1 MKLRRLHLKAF
12 GPFTDRVI
20 DFGTATQRL
29 VLVHGANEAGKS
41 STLRAISDLRFGIP
55 LHSKDNFI
63 HAHPDM
69 RVGGE
74 FVDRQGNEYSL
85 IRRKGRGTTLCF
97 ADFDLGGL
105 ALETP
110 VPPDVEILLNGGLR
124 KEEYESMFGLDHRQ
138 LREGGQAL
146 LNGEGDVG
154 AALFEASAGIRSI
167 PQILERLDASAR
179 KFFMPGAR
187 GKNARI
193 NEAMKAYEERH
204 GEYKQAL
211 VRPAH
216 WADVFKKHQAAATD
230 VAELEA
236 RRGELNTKLLL
247 IKELRAV
254 APVISTLQHA
264 SRILDDLKSV
274 PLLSLTAA
282 TERAAAESGL
292 SDAQH
297 NAKLASAEAVG
308 QQQRLDELKLDVAIL
323 DVAPAVKR
331 LAASAES
338 IDQHRRDLADATVDV
353 TTETEQVI
361 RLAAQIDA
369 SRSAET
375 VGEHAPARTARVSI
389 EQLLHAVELAE
400 QALKQHQE
408 SGRQS
413 MDAEES
419 PAEALPSP
427 ESRTMLR
434 IAQAELARSD
444 SDLKRL
450 ASLPGEIKAARRA
463 VANGLE
469 AVGLVDEAALRRVQ
483 PLLDAQIDVAMKQE
497 NASATRRDALEKRID
512 QISEALRNELSQ
524 RDRLLA
530 KGEVPTRDDVEMARS
545 HRDAEWTLLRGIY
558 IDGTSSP
565 TDALT
570 SEKPL
575 PAAYE
580 DAVIQADRLVDEL
593 ASDTERAAAL
603 QSSKRAIETL
613 ETDCSEL
620 KHQLEELDRDEE
632 TRQATWHQTLAA
644 ANLPAL
650 SPAALRDWQA
660 LLPVARTACETLQS
674 KLDEFEQVQ
683 ATEQALASQLRAAI
697 VATGRAMPAGEARL
711 STLSATASEV
721 DAEIK
726 QRETAIN
733 QAAGKRLERERQ
745 FQQRAAHED
754 ELTSALRN
762 ARDALNPAF
771 AGLLLPEDTTVA
783 VARARMREFEDLMDA
798 KDRLAS
804 AQAKEHRA
812 NQALALLD
820 DAAKAIWQVLGG
832 SEPLDLRLHI
842 EQVSARLIAAEE
854 VQTKRTLAQQAL
866 EAAQKTQRE
875 HEDTGA
881 RHQQVLST
889 LCLAAGVDSANHLP
903 EAEEQS
909 RRKRDAQSEVDRSS
923 SHLAQASRRSVDEL
937 RTLLADYDAAR
948 MDADETN
955 FSEELNQLEL
965 RLRSARE
972 CEELA
977 RRTLDAIDGSD
988 TAVAAREDMERAAAS
1003 IRANMSPWIRSRLA
1017 HALLA
1022 EALKRFRDRAQGPM
1036 LTAASSYFSRMTRGE
1051 FVRLI
1056 SDDSDKEPALIA
1068 ERTSGSRI
1076 RVEEMSEGT
1085 LDQLYLALRL
1095 AALDLRRA
1103 AGVDLPVILDDVLM
1117 TSDDDRSGAIL
1128 EALADFAGENQV
1140 LVFTHH
1146 RHMVELAQRHV
1157 PAENLAVIA
1166 L

>member
-12 GPFTDRVI
+12 GPFTDRVL
-20 DFGTATQRL
+20 DFGTAGSGL
-29 VLVHGANEAGKS
+29 VLVHGPNEAGKS
-41 STLRAISDLRFGIP
+41 STLRAVSDLRFGIP

-74 FVDRQGNEYSL
+74 FVDRQGNEFSL
-85 IRRKGRGTTLCF
+85 IRRKGRGATLFF
-97 ADFDLGGL
+97 ADFALGGL

-124 KEEYESMFGLDHRQ
+124 KEEYDSMFGLDHRR

-146 LNGEGDVG
+146 LKGEGDVG
-154 AALFEASAGIRSI
+154 AALFEASAGVRSI

-193 NEAMKAYEERH
+193 NEAIKAYEDHH

-216 WADVFKKHQAAATD
+216 WADVFKKHQAATAN

-236 RRGELNTKLLL
+236 RRRELNAKLLL

-254 APVISTLQHA
+254 APVIRSLEHA
-264 SRILDDLKSV
+264 SRILEDLKSV
-274 PLLSLTAA
+274 PLLSLTTV

-297 NAKLASAEAVG
+297 NASLASAEAMR
-308 QQQRLDELKLDVAIL
+308 QQQRLDELKLDIAIL
-323 DVAPAVKR
+323 EVAPAVKR
-331 LAASAES
+331 LVASAEA
-338 IDQHRRDLADATVDV
+338 IDQHRRDLADANADV
-353 TTETEQVI
+353 ATEAEQVV
-361 RLAAQIDA
+361 RLAARVDL
-369 SRSAET
+369 SRSAED
-375 VGEHAPARTARVSI
+375 VGEHAPARTERVRI
-389 EQLLHAVELAE
+389 EQLLHAVEFAE
-400 QALKQHQE
+400 QALEQHQE
-408 SGRQS
+408 SGRQT
-413 MDAEES
+413 MDAEELT
-419 PAEALPSP
+419 AEALPSP
-427 ESRTMLR
+427 ESRTVLR

-444 SDLKRL
+444 LVLKRL
-450 ASLPGEIKAARRA
+450 AALPAEIKAARRA

-469 AVGLVDEAALRRVQ
+469 AAGLADEAALRRVQ
-483 PLLDAQIDVAMKQE
+483 PLLDAQIDLAMKQE
-497 NASATRRDALEKRID
+497 NAYTTRRNELEKRIA
-512 QISEALRNELSQ
+512 QVSEALRKELGQ
-524 RDRLLA
+524 RDCLLA
-530 KGEVPTRDDVEMARS
+530 QGEVPTRDDVETARS
-545 HRDAEWTLLRGIY
+545 HRDAEWALVRGIY
-558 IDGTSSP
+558 IDGTNSHGEPCSGG
-565 TDALT
+565 
-570 SEKPL
+570 KPL

-580 DAVIQADRLVDEL
+580 DAVIEADSLIDEL
-593 ASDTERAAAL
+593 ARDTERAAAL

-613 ETDCSEL
+613 EMDCNEL
-620 KHQLEELDRDEE
+620 KGQLEELDRDEE
-632 TRQATWHQTLAA
+632 ARQVTWYQTIAGA
-644 ANLPAL
+644 DLPAL

-660 LLPVARTACETLQS
+660 LLPAARTACEALQS

-683 ATEQALASQLRAAI
+683 ATERALAGQLRAAI
-697 VATGRAMPAGEARL
+697 VGTGLAVPAEDARL
-711 STLSATASEV
+711 STLLATASEV

-733 QAAGKRLERERQ
+733 RAAGIRLERERQ
-745 FQQRAAHED
+745 LQQRAACEN
-754 ELTSALRN
+754 ELTN
-762 ARDALNPAF
+762 AAHAAKDALKPAL

-783 VARARMREFEDLMDA
+783 VVRARMGEFEDILEA
-798 KDRLAS
+798 KDRLAA
-804 AQAKEHRA
+804 AQAKERRA
-812 NQALALLD
+812 SQALSLLG
-820 DAAKAIWQVLGG
+820 DAAKAIWQVLDGP
-832 SEPLDLRLHI
+832 EAVDLRLYI
-842 EQVSARLIAAEE
+842 EQVSARLNAAEALQAE
-854 VQTKRTLAQQAL
+854 RTLSQQAL
-866 EAAQKTQRE
+866 EAAQRMQRE

-881 RHQQVLST
+881 RHQQVLSA
-889 LCLAAGVDSANHLP
+889 LCLAAGVESAHQLP

-909 RRKRDAQSEVDRSS
+909 RRRREAQSEVDRSS
-923 SHLAQASRRSVDEL
+923 SQLALASRRSVDEL

-948 MDADETN
+948 MDADEMS
-955 FSEELNQLEL
+955 FSDELNHLEPKL
-965 RLRSARE
+965 QAARE
-972 CEELA
+972 YEELA
-977 RRTLDAIDGSD
+977 RRALDAIDGSD

-1003 IRANMSPWIRSRLA
+1003 VRANISPWIRSRLA

-1051 FVRLI
+1051 LVRLI
-1056 SDDSDKEPALIA
+1056 SDETDKEPALIA
-1068 ERTSGSRI
+1068 ERSSGSRV

-1117 TSDDDRSGAIL
+1117 TSDEDRSGAIL
-1128 EALADFAGENQV
+1128 EALADFAGESQV
-1140 LVFTHH
+1140 LIFTHH

-1157 PAENLAVIA
+1157 PAEHLALVP

>member
-12 GPFTDRVI
+12 GPFTDRVL
-20 DFGTATQRL
+20 DFGTAAQRL

-74 FVDRQGNEYSL
+74 FVDRQGKEYSL
-85 IRRKGRGTTLCF
+85 IRRKGRGATLFF
-97 ADFDLGGL
+97 ANFDLDGL
-105 ALETP
+105 ALEMP
-110 VPPDVEILLNGGLR
+110 VPPDVEVLLNGGLR
-124 KEEYESMFGLDHRQ
+124 KEEYESMFGLDHRR

-146 LNGEGDVG
+146 LKGEGEVG

-193 NEAMKAYEERH
+193 NEAMRTYEERH
-204 GEYKQAL
+204 AEYKQAL

-216 WADVFKKHQAAATD
+216 WADVFKKHQAAAAN

-236 RRGELNTKLLL
+236 RRGEVNAQLLL

-264 SRILDDLKSV
+264 SRILEDLRSV

-297 NAKLASAEAVG
+297 NAGLAAAEAAH

-323 DVAPAVKR
+323 DVAPAVRR
-331 LAASAES
+331 LAASTEA
-338 IDQHRRDLADATVDV
+338 IDQHRRDLTDATVDV
-353 TTETEQVI
+353 ATETEQVV
-361 RLAAQIDA
+361 RLAARIDA
-369 SRSAET
+369 SRSAEQ
-375 VGEHAPARTARVSI
+375 VGAHAPARTERVRI

-400 QALKQHQE
+400 QALEQHQE

-413 MDAEES
+413 MSAEQFT
-419 PAEALPSP
+419 AEALPSP

-434 IAQAELARSD
+434 IAQAEHARSD
-444 SDLKRL
+444 SDLKLL
-450 ASLPGEIKAARRA
+450 AALPSGIKAALRA

-469 AVGLVDEAALRRVQ
+469 AVGLADEAALRRVQ

-497 NASATRRDALEKRID
+497 NAHATRRNELEKRIG
-512 QISEALRNELSQ
+512 QVSEALHKELSQ

-530 KGEVPTRDDVEMARS
+530 KGEVPTRDDVEKART
-545 HRDAEWTLLRGIY
+545 HRDAEWALVRGIY
-558 IDGTSSP
+558 IDGTGP
-565 TDALT
+565 ATDTLARG
-570 SEKPL
+570 KPL

-580 DAVIQADRLVDEL
+580 DAVIQADRLVDDL

-603 QSSKRAIETL
+603 QSSKQAIESL
-613 ETDCSEL
+613 ERDCGEL
-620 KHQLEELDRDEE
+620 KRQLEELDQDEE
-632 TRQATWHQTLAA
+632 TRQATWHQTLVA
-644 ANLPAL
+644 ANLPAQ

-660 LLPVARTACETLQS
+660 LLPAARTACEALQS
-674 KLDEFEQVQ
+674 RLDEFEQVQ

-697 VATGRAMPAGEARL
+697 VATGLAMPAGDARL
-711 STLSATASEV
+711 STLAATASEV
-721 DAEIK
+721 DAEIR

-733 QAAGKRLERERQ
+733 QAAGKRVERERQ
-745 FQQRAAHED
+745 LQQRAARED
-754 ELTSALRN
+754 ELTNALRI
-762 ARDALNPAF
+762 ARDAARPAL
-771 AGLLLPEDTTVA
+771 AGLLLPGDTTVA
-783 VARARMREFEDLMDA
+783 VARARMREFEDLLDA
-798 KDRLAS
+798 RDRLAA
-804 AQAKEHRA
+804 AQARERRA
-812 NQALALLD
+812 NQALSLLEVS
-820 DAAKAIWQVLGG
+820 ARAIWQALGE
-832 SEPLDLRLHI
+832 SEPLDLRLYI
-842 EQVSARLIAAEE
+842 EQISARLVAAEE
-854 VQTKRTLAQQAL
+854 VRTKRKLAQQAL
-866 EAAQKTQRE
+866 EAARKTQRE
-875 HEDTGA
+875 HEDTAA
-881 RHQQVLST
+881 RHQQVLSA
-889 LCLAAGVDSANHLP
+889 LCLAAGVDSANLLP

-909 RRKRDAQSEVDRSS
+909 RRKREAQSEVDRSS

-937 RTLLADYDAAR
+937 RSLLADHEAAR
-948 MDADETN
+948 MDADETS
-955 FSEELNQLEL
+955 FSYELSQLEPHL
-965 RLRSARE
+965 RAARDG
-972 CEELA
+972 EELA
-977 RRTLDAIDGSD
+977 RRALEAIDGSD
-988 TAVAAREDMERAAAS
+988 TAAAAREDMERAAAS
-1003 IRANMSPWIRSRLA
+1003 VRANMSPWIRSRLA

-1022 EALKRFRDRAQGPM
+1022 EALRRFRDRAQGPM
-1036 LTAASSYFSRMTRGE
+1036 LTAASSYFGRMTHGE

-1068 ERTSGSRI
+1068 ERSSGSRI

-1157 PAENLAVIA
+1157 PAENLALIA

>member
-1 MKLRRLHLKAF
+1 MRLRRLHLKAF
-12 GPFTDRVI
+12 GPFTDRVL
-20 DFGTATQRL
+20 DFGTTTQGL
-29 VLVHGANEAGKS
+29 VLVHGPNEAGKS
-41 STLRAISDLRFGIP
+41 STLRAVSDLRFGIP

-85 IRRKGRGTTLCF
+85 IRRKGRGATLFF
-97 ADFDLGGL
+97 ADFAREGL

-124 KEEYESMFGLDHRQ
+124 KEEYDSMFGLDHRR

-146 LNGEGDVG
+146 LKGEGDVG
-154 AALFEASAGIRSI
+154 AALFEASAGVRSI
-167 PQILERLDASAR
+167 PQVLDRLDASAR

-193 NEAMKAYEERH
+193 NEAIKAYEERH

-216 WADVFKKHQAAATD
+216 WADVFKKHQAAAAN
-230 VAELEA
+230 VAALEA
-236 RRGELNTKLLL
+236 RRRELNAQLLL

-254 APVISTLQHA
+254 APVLRALEHA
-264 SRILDDLKSV
+264 SRIVDDLKSV

-297 NAKLASAEAVG
+297 NANLASAEATR
-308 QQQRLDELKLDVAIL
+308 QQQLLDELKPDTAIL
-323 DVAPAVKR
+323 EVASAVKR
-331 LAASAES
+331 LAASAEA
-338 IDQHRRDLADATVDV
+338 IDQHRRDLAEATADV
-353 TTETEQVI
+353 ATETEQVI
-361 RLAAQIDA
+361 RLAARIDV
-369 SRSAET
+369 SRSAEA
-375 VGEHAPARTARVSI
+375 VSEHALARTERVRI

-400 QALKQHQE
+400 QALGQHQE
-408 SGRQS
+408 SGRQTL
-413 MDAEES
+413 DAEES
-419 PAEALPSP
+419 TAAALPSP
-427 ESRTMLR
+427 ESRTVLR

-444 SDLKRL
+444 ADLKRL
-450 ASLPGEIKAARRA
+450 AALPAEIKAAQRA

-469 AVGLVDEAALRRVQ
+469 AAGLADEAALRRVR
-483 PLLDAQIDVAMKQE
+483 PLLDAQIDAAMKQE
-497 NASATRRDALEKRID
+497 NAYATRRDEFEKRID
-512 QISEALRNELSQ
+512 QVSEALCNEVAE

-530 KGEVPTRDDVEMARS
+530 KGEVPTRDDVEKARS
-545 HRDAEWTLLRGIY
+545 HRDGEWVRVRQIY
-558 IDGTSSP
+558 IDGTESP
-565 TDALT
+565 TDGLNGG
-570 SEKPL
+570 KPL

-580 DAVIQADRLVDEL
+580 DAVVQADSLIDEL

-603 QSSKRAIETL
+603 QSSKRQIETL
-613 ETDCSEL
+613 ERDRRDL
-620 KHQLEELDRDEE
+620 KDQFEELDRDEAS
-632 TRQATWHQTLAA
+632 RQATWHQTIAGA
-644 ANLPAL
+644 DLPNL

-660 LLPVARTACETLQS
+660 MLPAARVACEALQS
-674 KLDEFEQVQ
+674 KLDEFAQVQ
-683 ATEQALASQLRAAI
+683 ATEQALASQLRTAI
-697 VATGRAMPAGEARL
+697 IGTGIAVPTENARL
-711 STLSATASEV
+711 STLLATASEV
-721 DAEIK
+721 DAEIN

-733 QAAGKRLERERQ
+733 RAAGKRLERERQ
-745 FQQRAAHED
+745 LQKNATREN
-754 ELTSALRN
+754 ELTTALLT
-762 ARDALNPAF
+762 AKDALKPAL

-783 VARARMREFEDLMDA
+783 VARARMGEFEDILEA
-798 KDRLAS
+798 QDRLAA
-804 AQAKEHRA
+804 AQSKERRA
-812 NQALALLD
+812 SQALTLLD

-832 SEPLDLRLHI
+832 PEPADLRLYV
-842 EQVSARLIAAEE
+842 EQVLTRLNAAEA
-854 VQTKRTLAQQAL
+854 VQTERTLVQQAL

-875 HEDTGA
+875 HEETGE
-881 RHQQVLST
+881 RHQQVLSA
-889 LCLAAGVDSANHLP
+889 LCLAAGVESANQLP

-909 RRKRDAQSEVDRSS
+909 RRKREAQSEVDRSNS
-923 SHLAQASRRSVDEL
+923 QLAQASRRSVDEL
-937 RTLLADYDAAR
+937 RTLLVDYDAAR
-948 MDADETN
+948 RDADEMS
-955 FSEELNQLEL
+955 FSDELNQLEPNL
-965 RLRSARE
+965 RAARE
-972 CEELA
+972 HEELA
-977 RRTLDAIDGSD
+977 RRALEAIDGSD

-1003 IRANMSPWIRSRLA
+1003 VRANMSPWIRSRLA

-1051 FVRLI
+1051 LVRLI

-1068 ERTSGSRI
+1068 ERSNGSRI

-1117 TSDDDRSGAIL
+1117 TSDEDRSGSIL

-1157 PAENLAVIA
+1157 PAEHLALVP

>member
-1 MKLRRLHLKAF
+1 MKLHRLHLKAF

-20 DFGTATQRL
+20 DFGTAAQRL

-41 STLRAISDLRFGIP
+41 STLRAISDFRFGIP

-110 VPPDVEILLNGGLR
+110 VPTDVEILLNGGLR

-146 LNGEGDVG
+146 LKGEGDVG

-216 WADVFKKHQAAATD
+216 WADVFKKHQAAAAD

-236 RRGELNTKLLL
+236 RRGELNAMLLL

-264 SRILDDLKSV
+264 SRILEDLKSV

-297 NAKLASAEAVG
+297 NAKLASAEAVC

-353 TTETEQVI
+353 ATETEQIVQ
-361 RLAAQIDA
+361 LAASIDA
-369 SRSAET
+369 SRSAEA

-419 PAEALPSP
+419 TAEALPSP

-450 ASLPGEIKAARRA
+450 ATLPGEIKAARRA

-497 NASATRRDALEKRID
+497 NAYATRRNELEKRID

-530 KGEVPTRDDVEMARS
+530 KGEVPTRDDVETARS
-545 HRDAEWTLLRGIY
+545 HRDAEWALLRGIY

-565 TDALT
+565 ARA

-580 DAVIQADRLVDEL
+580 GAVIQADRLVDEL

-603 QSSKRAIETL
+603 QSSKQAIETL
-613 ETDCSEL
+613 ERDCSEL

-660 LLPVARTACETLQS
+660 LLPAARTACEALQS
-674 KLDEFEQVQ
+674 KLDQFEQVQ
-683 ATEQALASQLRAAI
+683 TTEQALAGQLRAAI
-697 VATGRAMPAGEARL
+697 VATGLAMPAGEARL

-745 FQQRAAHED
+745 LQQRAARED
-754 ELTSALRN
+754 EISNALRI
-762 ARDALNPAF
+762 AKDALKPAL
-771 AGLLLPEDTTVA
+771 AGLLLPEATTVA
-783 VARARMREFEDLMDA
+783 VARARMREFEDLLDA

-804 AQAKEHRA
+804 AQAKERRA
-812 NQALALLD
+812 NQALSLLE
-820 DAAKAIWQVLGG
+820 DAATAIWQALGG
-832 SEPLDLRLHI
+832 SEPLDLRLYI
-842 EQVSARLIAAEE
+842 EQISARLISAEE
-854 VQTKRTLAQQAL
+854 VQTQRTLALQAL
-866 EAAQKTQRE
+866 EVAQKTQRD

-881 RHQQVLST
+881 RHQQVLSD
-889 LCLAAGVDSANHLP
+889 LCVAAGVDTANHLP

-955 FSEELNQLEL
+955 FSDELNQLEP
-965 RLRSARE
+965 RLRAARE
-972 CEELA
+972 CEESA
-977 RRTLDAIDGSD
+977 RRALEAIDGSD
-988 TAVAAREDMERAAAS
+988 TAIAAREDMERAAAS

-1056 SDDSDKEPALIA
+1056 SDDSDKEPALVA
-1068 ERTSGSRI
+1068 ERSSGSRI

-1117 TSDDDRSGAIL
+1117 TSDEDRSGAIL

-1146 RHMVELAQRHV
+1146 RHLVELAQRHV
-1157 PAENLAVIA
+1157 PAENLALVP

>member
-1 MKLRRLHLKAF
+1 MRLRRLHLKAF
-12 GPFTDRVI
+12 GPFTDRVL
-20 DFGTATQRL
+20 DFGTTTQGL
-29 VLVHGANEAGKS
+29 VLVYGPNEAGKS
-41 STLRAISDLRFGIP
+41 STLRAVSDLRFGIP

-85 IRRKGRGTTLCF
+85 IRRKGRGATLFF
-97 ADFDLGGL
+97 ADFAREGL

-124 KEEYESMFGLDHRQ
+124 KEEYDSMFGLDHRR

-146 LNGEGDVG
+146 LKGEGDVG
-154 AALFEASAGIRSI
+154 AALFEASAGVRSI
-167 PQILERLDASAR
+167 PQVLERLDASAR

-193 NEAMKAYEERH
+193 NEAIKAYEERH

-216 WADVFKKHQAAATD
+216 WADVFKKHQAAAAN
-230 VAELEA
+230 VAEFEA
-236 RRGELNTKLLL
+236 RRRELNAQLLL

-254 APVISTLQHA
+254 APVLRSLEHA

-274 PLLSLTAA
+274 PLLSLIAA

-297 NAKLASAEAVG
+297 NASLASAEAMH
-308 QQQRLDELKLDVAIL
+308 QQQRLDELKLDMAIL
-323 DVAPAVKR
+323 EVAPAVKR
-331 LAASAES
+331 LAASAEA
-338 IDQHRRDLADATVDV
+338 IDQHRRELAEATADV
-353 TTETEQVI
+353 ATETEQVI
-361 RLAAQIDA
+361 RLAARIDV
-369 SRSAET
+369 SRPAEA
-375 VGEHAPARTARVSI
+375 VSEHAPARTGRVRI

-400 QALKQHQE
+400 QALGQHQE
-408 SGRQS
+408 SGRQTL
-413 MDAEES
+413 DAEES
-419 PAEALPSP
+419 TAVALPSP
-427 ESRTMLR
+427 ESRTILR

-444 SDLKRL
+444 ADLKRL
-450 ASLPGEIKAARRA
+450 AALPAEIKAAQRA
-463 VANGLE
+463 VTNGLE
-469 AVGLVDEAALRRVQ
+469 AAGLADEAALRRVR
-483 PLLDAQIDVAMKQE
+483 PLLDAQIDAAMKQE
-497 NASATRRDALEKRID
+497 NAYATRRNELEKRID
-512 QISEALRNELSQ
+512 QVSEALCNEVAE

-530 KGEVPTRDDVEMARS
+530 KGEVPTRDDVEKARS
-545 HRDAEWTLLRGIY
+545 HRDAEWLRVRHIY
-558 IDGTSSP
+558 IDGTESP
-565 TDALT
+565 TDGLNGG
-570 SEKPL
+570 KPL

-580 DAVIQADRLVDEL
+580 DAVIEADSLIDEL

-603 QSSKRAIETL
+603 QSSKRQIETL
-613 ETDCSEL
+613 ERDGHDLED
-620 KHQLEELDRDEE
+620 QFEELDRNEE
-632 TRQATWHQTLAA
+632 ARQATWHQTIAGA
-644 ANLPAL
+644 DLPIL

-660 LLPVARTACETLQS
+660 LLPAVRAACEALQS
-674 KLDEFEQVQ
+674 KLDEFALVQ
-683 ATEQALASQLRAAI
+683 ATEQALAGQLRAAI
-697 VATGRAMPAGEARL
+697 IGTGLAVPTKDARL
-711 STLSATASEV
+711 STLLATASDV
-721 DAEIK
+721 DAEIN

-733 QAAGKRLERERQ
+733 RAAGKRLERERQ
-745 FQQRAAHED
+745 LQKNAAREN
-754 ELTSALRN
+754 ELTTALLT
-762 ARDALNPAF
+762 AKDALKPAL
-771 AGLLLPEDTTVA
+771 AGLLLSKDTTVA
-783 VARARMREFEDLMDA
+783 VARARIGEFEDLLEA
-798 KDRLAS
+798 QDRLAK
-804 AQAKEHRA
+804 AQSKERRA
-812 NQALALLD
+812 SQALTLLD
-820 DAAKAIWQVLGG
+820 DAAKAICQMLGG
-832 SEPLDLRLHI
+832 PEPADLRLYV
-842 EQVSARLIAAEE
+842 EQVFARLNAAEA
-854 VQTKRTLAQQAL
+854 VQTERTLAQQAL

-875 HEDTGA
+875 HEDTGG
-881 RHQQVLST
+881 RHQQVLSA
-889 LCLAAGVDSANHLP
+889 LCLAAGVESVNQLP

-909 RRKRDAQSEVDRSS
+909 RRKREAQSEVDRSNS
-923 SHLAQASRRSVDEL
+923 QLALASRRSVDEL
-937 RTLLADYDAAR
+937 RTLLADYDAAS
-948 MDADETN
+948 MDADEMS
-955 FSEELNQLEL
+955 FSDELNQLEPNL
-965 RLRSARE
+965 QAAREHEESARRALE
-972 CEELA
+972 
-977 RRTLDAIDGSD
+977 AIDGSD

-1003 IRANMSPWIRSRLA
+1003 VRANLSPWIRSRLA

-1051 FVRLI
+1051 LVRLI

-1068 ERTSGSRI
+1068 ERSNGSRI

-1103 AGVDLPVILDDVLM
+1103 AGVDLPVILDDALM
-1117 TSDDDRSGAIL
+1117 TSDEDRSGAIL

>member
-12 GPFTDRVI
+12 GPFTDRVL
-20 DFGTATQRL
+20 DFGTATQGL
-29 VLVHGANEAGKS
+29 VLVHGPNEAGKS
-41 STLRAISDLRFGIP
+41 STLRAVSDLRFGIP
-55 LHSKDNFI
+55 LHSRDNFI

-85 IRRKGRGTTLCF
+85 IRRKGRGATLFF
-97 ADFDLGGL
+97 ADFAQGGQT
-105 ALETP
+105 LETP

-124 KEEYESMFGLDHRQ
+124 KEEYDSMFGLDHRR

-146 LNGEGDVG
+146 LKGEGDVG
-154 AALFEASAGIRSI
+154 AALFEASAGVRSI

-193 NEAMKAYEERH
+193 NEAIKAYEERH

-216 WADVFKKHQAAATD
+216 WADVFKKHQAAAAN

-236 RRGELNTKLLL
+236 RRRELNAKLLL

-264 SRILDDLKSV
+264 SRILEDLKSV

-297 NAKLASAEAVG
+297 NANLASAEALR
-308 QQQRLDELKLDVAIL
+308 QQQRLDELKLDSLILEVGPAI
-323 DVAPAVKR
+323 KR
-331 LAASAES
+331 LVASAEA
-338 IDQHRRDLADATVDV
+338 IDQHRRDLADANADV
-353 TTETEQVI
+353 ATETEQVV
-361 RLAAQIDA
+361 RLAAGIDV
-369 SRSAET
+369 SRSAE
-375 VGEHAPARTARVSI
+375 VVSEHAPARTERVKI
-389 EQLLHAVELAE
+389 EQLLHAVELAA
-400 QALKQHQE
+400 QALEQHQE
-408 SGRQS
+408 SGRQT

-419 PAEALPSP
+419 TAEALPSP
-427 ESRTMLR
+427 ESRTVLR

-444 SDLKRL
+444 AVLKRL
-450 ASLPGEIKAARRA
+450 AALPAEIKAARRA

-469 AVGLVDEAALRRVQ
+469 AGGLRDEAALRRVQ
-483 PLLDAQIDVAMKQE
+483 PLLDAQIDLAMKQE
-497 NASATRRDALEKRID
+497 NAYATRRDELKKRIA
-512 QISEALRNELSQ
+512 QVAEALRNELGQ

-530 KGEVPTRDDVEMARS
+530 KGEVPTRDDVETARS
-545 HRDAEWTLLRGIY
+545 HRDAEWKLLRGIY
-558 IDGTSSP
+558 IDGTNSP
-565 TDALT
+565 TDPLNGG
-570 SEKPL
+570 KPL

-580 DAVIQADRLVDEL
+580 DAVIQADSLIDEL

-603 QSSKRAIETL
+603 QSSRRAIETL
-613 ETDCSEL
+613 ETDGGEL
-620 KHQLEELDRDEE
+620 NGQLEELDREE
-632 TRQATWHQTLAA
+632 DARQATWQQTIAGA
-644 ANLPAL
+644 DLPAL

-660 LLPVARTACETLQS
+660 LLPAARTACEALQS

-683 ATEQALASQLRAAI
+683 DIEQALASQLRATI
-697 VATGRAMPAGEARL
+697 VGTGLAAPAEDARL
-711 STLSATASEV
+711 STLLATASEV
-721 DAEIK
+721 DSEIK

-733 QAAGKRLERERQ
+733 RAAGKRLERERQ
-745 FQQRAAHED
+745 LQQRAASEN
-754 ELTSALRN
+754 ELTNALL
-762 ARDALNPAF
+762 AAKDALKPAL

-783 VARARMREFEDLMDA
+783 VARARMVEFEDLLEA
-798 KDRLAS
+798 KDRFAA
-804 AQAKEHRA
+804 AQAKVRRA
-812 NQALALLD
+812 SQAIAVLD

-832 SEPLDLRLHI
+832 PEPVDLRLYV
-842 EQVSARLIAAEE
+842 EQVSARLVAAEA
-854 VQTKRTLAQQAL
+854 VQTERTLAHQAL

-881 RHQQVLST
+881 RHQQVLSA
-889 LCLAAGVDSANHLP
+889 LCLAADVESANQLP

-909 RRKRDAQSEVDRSS
+909 RRKREAQSEVDRSS
-923 SHLAQASRRSVDEL
+923 SQLALASRRSLDEL
-937 RTLLADYDAAR
+937 RTQLADYDAAR
-948 MDADETN
+948 MDADEIS
-955 FSEELNQLEL
+955 FSDELNQLEPNL
-965 RLRSARE
+965 QAARE

-977 RRTLDAIDGSD
+977 RRALDVIDGSD

-1003 IRANMSPWIRSRLA
+1003 VRANMSPWVRSRLA
-1017 HALLA
+1017 HALLS

-1051 FVRLI
+1051 LVRLI

-1068 ERTSGSRI
+1068 ERSSGSRV

-1117 TSDDDRSGAIL
+1117 TSDEDRSGAIL
-1128 EALADFAGENQV
+1128 EALANFAGENQV

-1157 PAENLAVIA
+1157 PAENLALIA

>member
-12 GPFTDRVI
+12 GPFTDRVL
-20 DFGTATQRL
+20 DFGTAAQRL

-63 HAHPDM
+63 HSHPDM

-85 IRRKGRGTTLCF
+85 IRRKGRGATLCL
-97 ADFDLGGL
+97 ADFGLGGL
-105 ALETP
+105 ALDLP
-110 VPPDVEILLNGGLR
+110 VPPDIEILLNGGLR

-146 LNGEGDVG
+146 LKGEGDVG

-216 WADVFKKHQAAATD
+216 WADVFRKRQAAAAE

-236 RRGELNTKLLL
+236 RHGELNAKLLL

-264 SRILDDLKSV
+264 SLILEDLKSV

-282 TERAAAESGL
+282 TERAAAESSL
-292 SDAQH
+292 ADAQH
-297 NAKLASAEAVG
+297 NARLASADAVR
-308 QQQRLDELKLDVAIL
+308 QQQRLDELKPDVAIL

-338 IDQHRRDLADATVDV
+338 IDQHRRDLTDATVDV
-353 TTETEQVI
+353 ATEMEQVV
-361 RLAAQIDA
+361 RLAASIDA
-369 SRSAET
+369 SRSAEA
-375 VGEHAPARTARVSI
+375 VGEHAPARTERARI

-400 QALKQHQE
+400 QALEQHQE

-419 PAEALPSP
+419 TNEALPSP
-427 ESRTMLR
+427 ESRTLLR

-450 ASLPGEIKAARRA
+450 ATLPGEIKAVRRA

-469 AVGLVDEAALRRVQ
+469 AVGLADEAALRRVQ

-497 NASATRRDALEKRID
+497 NAYATRRDGLETRVD

-530 KGEVPTRDDVEMARS
+530 KGEVPTRDDVETARS
-545 HRDAEWTLLRGIY
+545 HRDSEWTLLRGIY

-565 TDALT
+565 TDASA

-575 PAAYE
+575 AGAYE

-613 ETDCSEL
+613 ETDCAEL
-620 KHQLEELDRDEE
+620 KHQLEELDRDEA

-660 LLPVARTACETLQS
+660 LLPAARTACEALQS

-697 VATGRAMPAGEARL
+697 VATGLAMPAEEVRL
-711 STLSATASEV
+711 GTLAATAAEV
-721 DAEIK
+721 DGEIK

-745 FQQRAAHED
+745 LQQRAARED
-754 ELTSALRN
+754 ELTHALCM
-762 ARDALNPAF
+762 ARDTLKPAF
-771 AGLLLPEDTTVA
+771 AGLLLPDDTTVA
-783 VARARMREFEDLMDA
+783 VARARMREFEDLLDA

-804 AQAKEHRA
+804 AQAKERRA
-812 NQALALLD
+812 NQALSLLE
-820 DAAKAIWQVLGG
+820 DAAKAIWQALGG
-832 SEPLDLRLHI
+832 SQPLDLRLYI
-842 EQVSARLIAAEE
+842 EQVSARLVSAEE

-881 RHQQVLST
+881 RHQQVLSA
-889 LCLAAGVDSANHLP
+889 LCLAAGVGSTNHLP

-909 RRKRDAQSEVDRSS
+909 RRKRDAQSAVDRSS
-923 SHLAQASRRSVDEL
+923 SHLAQASRRSIDEL
-937 RTLLADYDAAR
+937 CTLLADYDAAR

-955 FSEELNQLEL
+955 FSEELNHLEP
-965 RLRSARE
+965 RLRVARE

-977 RRTLDAIDGSD
+977 RRGLEAIDGSD

-1003 IRANMSPWIRSRLA
+1003 IRANISPWIRSRLA

-1068 ERTSGSRI
+1068 ERTSSSRL

-1117 TSDDDRSGAIL
+1117 TSDEDRSGAIL

-1146 RHMVELAQRHV
+1146 RHMVELAQRYV
-1157 PAENLAVIA
+1157 PAENLALIA

>member
-12 GPFTDRVI
+12 GPFTDRVL
-20 DFGTATQRL
+20 DFGAATQRL
-29 VLVHGANEAGKS
+29 VLIYGPNEAGKS
-41 STLRAISDLRFGIP
+41 STLRAVSDLRFGIP

-85 IRRKGRGTTLCF
+85 IRRKGRGATLFF
-97 ADFDLGGL
+97 ADFAREGL

-110 VPPDVEILLNGGLR
+110 VPPDVDILLNGGLR
-124 KEEYESMFGLDHRQ
+124 KEEYDSMFGLDHRR

-146 LNGEGDVG
+146 LKGEGDVG
-154 AALFEASAGIRSI
+154 AALFEASAGVRSI
-167 PQILERLDASAR
+167 PQVLERLDASAR

-193 NEAMKAYEERH
+193 NEAIKAYEERH

-216 WADVFKKHQAAATD
+216 WADVFKKHQAAAAK
-230 VAELEA
+230 VAELEV
-236 RRGELNTKLLL
+236 RRRELNAQLLL

-254 APVISTLQHA
+254 APVLRALEHA

-297 NAKLASAEAVG
+297 NASLASAEAMR
-308 QQQRLDELKLDVAIL
+308 QQQRLDELKPDTAIL
-323 DVAPAVKR
+323 EVAPAVKR
-331 LAASAES
+331 LAASAEA
-338 IDQHRRDLADATVDV
+338 IDQHRRDLAEATADV
-353 TTETEQVI
+353 ATETEQVM
-361 RLAAQIDA
+361 RLAARIDV
-369 SRSAET
+369 SRSAAA
-375 VGEHAPARTARVSI
+375 VSEHAPAKTERVRI
-389 EQLLHAVELAE
+389 EQRLHAVELAE
-400 QALKQHQE
+400 QALGQHQE
-408 SGRQS
+408 SGRQTL
-413 MDAEES
+413 DVEES
-419 PAEALPSP
+419 TVAALPSP
-427 ESRTMLR
+427 ECRTVLR

-444 SDLKRL
+444 ADLKRL
-450 ASLPGEIKAARRA
+450 SALPAEIKAAQRA

-469 AVGLVDEAALRRVQ
+469 AAGLVDEAALRRVR
-483 PLLDAQIDVAMKQE
+483 PLLDAQIDAAMKQE
-497 NASATRRDALEKRID
+497 NAYATRRGELEKRID
-512 QISEALRNELSQ
+512 QVSEALCNEVAQ

-530 KGEVPTRDDVEMARS
+530 KGDVPTRDDVDKARS
-545 HRDAEWTLLRGIY
+545 HRDAEWVRVRQIY
-558 IDGTSSP
+558 IDATESP
-565 TDALT
+565 TDALN
-570 SEKPL
+570 SGKPL

-580 DAVIQADRLVDEL
+580 DAVVQADSLIDEL

-603 QSSKRAIETL
+603 QSSKRQIETL
-613 ETDCSEL
+613 ERDCRDL
-620 KHQLEELDRDEE
+620 KGQLEELDRDEAS
-632 TRQATWHQTLAA
+632 RQTTWHQTIAGA
-644 ANLPAL
+644 DLPNL

-660 LLPVARTACETLQS
+660 LLPAARAACEALQS
-674 KLDEFEQVQ
+674 KLDEFAQVQ

-697 VATGRAMPAGEARL
+697 IGTGLAVPTEDARL
-711 STLSATASEV
+711 STLLATASEV
-721 DAEIK
+721 DAEIN

-733 QAAGKRLERERQ
+733 RAAGKRLERERQ
-745 FQQRAAHED
+745 LQKNATREN
-754 ELTSALRN
+754 ELTTALLT
-762 ARDALNPAF
+762 AKDALKPAL

-783 VARARMREFEDLMDA
+783 VARARMGEFEDLLEA
-798 KDRLAS
+798 QDRLAA
-804 AQAKEHRA
+804 AQSKERRA
-812 NQALALLD
+812 SQALTLLD

-832 SEPLDLRLHI
+832 PEPADLRLYV
-842 EQVSARLIAAEE
+842 EQVFTRLNAAEA
-854 VQTKRTLAQQAL
+854 VQTERTVVQQAL

-875 HEDTGA
+875 HEDTGE
-881 RHQQVLST
+881 RHQQVLSA
-889 LCLAAGVDSANHLP
+889 LCLAAGVESANQLP

-909 RRKRDAQSEVDRSS
+909 RRKREAQSEVDRSNS
-923 SHLAQASRRSVDEL
+923 QLAQASRRSVDEL

-948 MDADETN
+948 RDADEMS
-955 FSEELNQLEL
+955 FSDELNQLEPNL
-965 RLRSARE
+965 QAARE
-972 CEELA
+972 HEELA
-977 RRTLDAIDGSD
+977 RRALEAIDGSD

-1003 IRANMSPWIRSRLA
+1003 VRANMSPWIRSRLA

-1051 FVRLI
+1051 LVRLI

-1068 ERTSGSRI
+1068 ERSNGSRI

-1117 TSDDDRSGAIL
+1117 TSDEDRSGSIL

-1157 PAENLAVIA
+1157 PAEHLALVP

>member
-12 GPFTDRVI
+12 GPFTDRVL
-20 DFGTATQRL
+20 DFGRAGQGL
-29 VLVHGANEAGKS
+29 VLVHGPNEAGKS
-41 STLRAISDLRFGIP
+41 STLRAVSDLRFGIP

-74 FVDRQGNEYSL
+74 FVDRQGKEYSL
-85 IRRKGRGTTLCF
+85 IRRKGRGATLFF
-97 ADFDLGGL
+97 ADFELGGR

-124 KEEYESMFGLDHRQ
+124 KDEYDSMFGLDHHR
-138 LREGGQAL
+138 LREGGHAL
-146 LNGEGDVG
+146 LKGEGDVG
-154 AALFEASAGIRSI
+154 AALFEASAGVRSI

-193 NEAMKAYEERH
+193 NEAIKAYEERH

-216 WADVFKKHQAAATD
+216 WADVFKKHQAAAANVD
-230 VAELEA
+230 GLEE
-236 RRGELNTKLLL
+236 RRRELNTQLLL

-254 APVISTLQHA
+254 APVISTLEHA
-264 SRILDDLKSV
+264 SWILDDLMSV
-274 PLLSLTAA
+274 PLLSITAA

-297 NAKLASAEAVG
+297 NASLASAEAMR
-308 QQQRLDELKLDVAIL
+308 QQQRLEQLELDVAIL
-323 DVAPAVKR
+323 EVAPAVKR
-331 LAASAES
+331 LAASAEA
-338 IDQHRRDLADATVDV
+338 IEQHRRDLAEANADV
-353 TTETEQVI
+353 ATETEQVE
-361 RLAAQIDA
+361 RLAARINV
-369 SRSAET
+369 SRSAEK
-375 VGEHAPARTARVSI
+375 VSEHAPARTERVRI

-400 QALKQHQE
+400 QALEQHHE
-408 SGRQS
+408 SGRQT
-413 MDAEES
+413 MGAEES
-419 PAEALPSP
+419 TAEALPSP
-427 ESRTMLR
+427 ESRTVLR
-434 IAQAELARSD
+434 IAQAEVARSD
-444 SDLKRL
+444 ADLKRL
-450 ASLPGEIKAARRA
+450 ATLPGEIKAARRA

-469 AVGLVDEAALRRVQ
+469 AAGLADEAALRRVQ

-497 NASATRRDALEKRID
+497 NAYATRRDELEKRIG
-512 QISEALRNELSQ
+512 QVSEALRDELGQ

-530 KGEVPTRDDVEMARS
+530 KGDVPTRDDVEKARS
-545 HRDAEWTLLRGIY
+545 HRNAEWALVRGIY
-558 IDGTSSP
+558 IDGTNSP
-565 TDALT
+565 GERL
-570 SEKPL
+570 SGGKPL

-580 DAVIQADRLVDEL
+580 DAVIQADSLIDEL

-613 ETDCSEL
+613 ETDGGEL
-620 KHQLEELDRDEE
+620 KGQLEALDREE
-632 TRQATWHQTLAA
+632 AARQATWHQIIAGA
-644 ANLPAL
+644 DLPTL

-660 LLPVARTACETLQS
+660 LLPVARTACEALQS
-674 KLDEFEQVQ
+674 KLDEFEQVR

-697 VATGRAMPAGEARL
+697 VGTGLAASAGDARL
-711 STLSATASEV
+711 STLLATASEV

-733 QAAGKRLERERQ
+733 RAAGKRLERERQ
-745 FQQRAAHED
+745 LQQRAASEN
-754 ELTSALRN
+754 ELTAALLT
-762 ARDALNPAF
+762 AKDALKPAL

-783 VARARMREFEDLMDA
+783 VARARMGEFEDILEA
-798 KDRLAS
+798 EDRLAA
-804 AQAKEHRA
+804 AQAKERRA
-812 NQALALLD
+812 SRSLALLD
-820 DAAKAIWQVLGG
+820 DAGRAIWQVLAGP
-832 SEPLDLRLHI
+832 EPSDLRLYI
-842 EQVSARLIAAEE
+842 EQVSARLNAAEA
-854 VQTKRTLAQQAL
+854 VQTERTLTQQAL
-866 EAAQKTQRE
+866 EAAQKMRRE

-881 RHQQVLST
+881 RHQQVLSA
-889 LCLAAGVDSANHLP
+889 LCLAAGVESANQLP

-909 RRKRDAQSEVDRSS
+909 RRKREAQSEVDRASS
-923 SHLAQASRRSVDEL
+923 QLALASRRSVDEL

-948 MDADETN
+948 MDADEM
-955 FSEELNQLEL
+955 SWSDELNRLEPDL
-965 RLRSARE
+965 QAARE
-972 CEELA
+972 GEELA
-977 RRTLDAIDGSD
+977 RRVLEAIDGSD

-1003 IRANMSPWIRSRLA
+1003 VRANMSPWIRSRLA

-1051 FVRLI
+1051 LVRLI

-1068 ERTSGSRI
+1068 ERSSGSQI

-1085 LDQLYLALRL
+1085 RDQLYLALRL

-1117 TSDDDRSGAIL
+1117 TSDEDRSGAIL

-1157 PAENLAVIA
+1157 PADHLALVP